1 MRKVVIIFLGLL
13 ACVSLHAQEVRDVTF
28 KSVGNTTE
36 ICFPLTHVTPR
47 QYAWIEIYYSLDDG
61 KNWQG
66 PLKRIA
72 GDVGRVEYGGKKRV
86 VWDVFSELEKING
99 ILAFEVRASIEEKE
113 ERGENILLYS
123 LSETA
128 PWGLV
133 FARVCRWGWF
143 VRLKTDVRSCRAYD
157 YECNRSGI
165 INRDFREMYYRV
177 EDEERKSRF
186 GVSGGIIYRFSY
198 SFYFFVGGGYGQRRV
213 QWRAS
218 FYKYVDDSKMQD
230 LWLQCEP
237 DSFSGVEL
245 DGGVIFRYRCLCLS
259 AGMSGINGK
268 FWELS
273 GGLGIIF

>member
-1 MRKVVIIFLGLL
+1 MRKIVIIFWGLL

-28 KSVGNTTE
+28 KSVGNTIE
-36 ICFPLTHVTPR
+36 ICYRLQHLPPR

-99 ILAFEVRASIEEKE
+99 ILAFEVRASVEEKE

-128 PWGLV
+128 PLWLM

-143 VRLKTDVRSCRAYD
+143 VRLKTDVRSCSGYD

-165 INRDFREMYYRV
+165 INRDFREMYY
-177 EDEERKSRF
+177 
-186 GVSGGIIYRFSY
+186 
-198 SFYFFVGGGYGQRRV
+198 FVGGGYGQRRV

-218 FYKYVDDSKMQD
+218 LYKYVDDSKMRD

-245 DGGVIFRYRCLCLS
+245 DGGVIFRYRRLCLS

>member
-1 MRKVVIIFLGLL
+1 M
-13 ACVSLHAQEVRDVTF
+13 
-28 KSVGNTTE
+28 
-36 ICFPLTHVTPR
+36 
-47 QYAWIEIYYSLDDG
+47 
-61 KNWQG
+61 
-66 PLKRIA
+66 
-72 GDVGRVEYGGKKRV
+72 
-86 VWDVFSELEKING
+86 
-99 ILAFEVRASIEEKE
+99 
-113 ERGENILLYS
+113 
-123 LSETA
+123 
-128 PWGLV
+128 
-133 FARVCRWGWF
+133 
-143 VRLKTDVRSCRAYD
+143 RLKTDVRSCRGYD

-186 GVSGGIIYRFSY
+186 GVSGGIVYRFSH

-218 FYKYVDDSKMQD
+218 LYKYVDDSKMRD

-245 DGGVIFRYRCLCLS
+245 DGGVIFRYRRLCLS

>member
-28 KSVGNTTE
+28 KSVGNTIE
-36 ICFPLTHVTPR
+36 ICYRLQHLPPR

-198 SFYFFVGGGYGQRRV
+198 SFYFFVGGGTGN
-213 QWRAS
+213 
-218 FYKYVDDSKMQD
+218 
-230 LWLQCEP
+230 
-237 DSFSGVEL
+237 
-245 DGGVIFRYRCLCLS
+245 
-259 AGMSGINGK
+259 AGCN
-268 FWELS
+268 
-273 GGLGIIF
+273 GGLHFISTWMIVKCRICGYNVSRILFPEWNSMEG